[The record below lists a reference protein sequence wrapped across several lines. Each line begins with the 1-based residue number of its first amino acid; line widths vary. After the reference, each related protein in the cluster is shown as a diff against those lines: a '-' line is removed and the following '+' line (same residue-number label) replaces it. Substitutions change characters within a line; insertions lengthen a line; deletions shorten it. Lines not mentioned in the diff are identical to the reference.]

1 MGKIIFSCKEFFCVC
16 NLTQGIFK
24 LVQNRKI
31 NATFFAITFSFTLKK
46 KKNRDSNCEL
56 VDCYMSI
63 AYI

>member
-1 MGKIIFSCKEFFCVC
+1 MGKLFLAVKNFFFVQF
-16 NLTQGIFK
+16 NTGIFK

-46 KKNRDSNCEL
+46 KNRDSNCEL